1 MADLAYS
8 WGEFEQTKGGSKT
21 TTKTA
26 MSSASKARGG
36 GGSWEDLR
44 KEARQ
49 LENQIDTKLASFG
62 KLGTNFSKSS
72 SSGSSSSAK
81 TPLLAGDE
89 TSNQSAFESL
99 SAELSQLL
107 SRLSEVNDG
116 MTEYA
121 ASGQSVAGSA
131 AVHHTLQ
138 RHRDILQ
145 DYGQEYNKTRANI
158 QAVIE
163 REDLLSSVHRDID
176 DYRSN
181 VKGPGARMDHL
192 LRESE
197 SARNSERLIDEQINI
212 AIESR
217 ETLARQRLAFKAMRT
232 KLNDIANRFPLI
244 NSLVQKINLKKR
256 KDSVILGAVIG
267 VCLLFMLWW
276 VFG

>member
-62 KLGTNFSKSS
+62 KLGTNFSKS
-72 SSGSSSSAK
+72 SSSSAK